1 MSRIDYRGGR
11 SPIRTSEELVS
22 LLTMPLYLLI
32 IGKAEPLFPF
42 TDRSNPSVSVGIR
55 SYYPPK
61 EVVWIHWTQWN
72 QVVVPILAD
81 DRIKEWKHQLGS
93 GDFEELSRMSVGYL
107 YTCDFSE
114 SERQRPGS
122 KNSEYLSN
130 LGGMVHLKASQSG
143 Y

>member
-22 LLTMPLYLLI
+22 LLVMPLYLLI
-32 IGKAEPLFPF
+32 IGKSEPLFPS
-42 TDRSNPSVSVGIR
+42 TDRSGPSVSVGIR
-55 SYYPPK
+55 SFYPPR
-61 EVVWIHWTQWN
+61 EVIWIHWTQW
-72 QVVVPILAD
+72 QRIVVPILAD
-81 DRIKEWKHQLGS
+81 NRLKEWKHQLGS
-93 GDFEELSRMSVGYL
+93 GDFEELSRISVGYL

-122 KNSEYLSN
+122 KNSEYLQA
-130 LGGMVHLKASQSG
+130 LGGIILSKAEESG